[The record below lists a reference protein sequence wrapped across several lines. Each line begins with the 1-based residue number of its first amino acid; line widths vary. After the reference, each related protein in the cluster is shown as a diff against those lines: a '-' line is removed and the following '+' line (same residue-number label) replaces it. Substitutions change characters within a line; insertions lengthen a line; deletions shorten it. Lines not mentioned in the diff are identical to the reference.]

1 MIIDKPSGEILTV
14 SQLNQ
19 SVARLL
25 ERNFPLAWIAGEISN
40 FTRAASGHWYFTL
53 KDANAQVRGVMFRG
67 RAQYVDFAPRE
78 GDKVEVRATV
88 GLYAARGDFQL
99 NVEAMRKAGVG
110 NLYEAF
116 LRLKAQL
123 DEEGLFDAARKRA
136 LPVFPRT
143 VGIVTS
149 PQAAALRDVITAFRR
164 RAPHVQLILYPTAV
178 QGDGAARQI
187 ADAIRTASARA
198 ECDLLIVGRG
208 GGSIEDL
215 WSFNDEGVARAIAAC
230 RVPVISGVGHETDFT
245 IADFVA
251 DLRAPTPTAAAEL
264 AATPTADW
272 QALVGQHAQDLA
284 DALRRQIAD
293 RTQSLDW
300 LGSRLHSPAA
310 AIRQQRV
317 RLDGLQLRLQ
327 HANTAPL
334 SAARYALERQR
345 ERLRHA
351 LPDPRVN
358 RAMVSACAR
367 RAATAFARRLA
378 ELRHRESALQAQLE
392 LLAPQRTL
400 ERGYAILQ
408 DGEGAI
414 IRDTAQLQPPQALT
428 VTLASGRARLRVDA
442 AEALADAGTPLAPD
456 TARKR

>member
-1 MIIDKPSGEILTV
+1 MILDKLDSEIFTV

-19 SVARLL
+19 AVARLL
-25 ERNFPLAWIAGEISN
+25 ERSFPLTWISGEISN

-53 KDANAQVRGVMFRG
+53 KDAHAQVRGVMFRG

-88 GLYAARGDFQL
+88 GLYPARGDFQL

-116 LRLKAQL
+116 LRLKARL
-123 DEEGLFDAARKRA
+123 EAEGLFDAARKRA
-136 LPVFPRT
+136 LPAFPRT

-164 RAPHVQLILYPTAV
+164 RAPHVQLIVYPTAV
-178 QGDGAARQI
+178 QGEGSARQI
-187 ADAIRTASARA
+187 AEAITTASRRA

-215 WSFNDEGVARAIAAC
+215 WSFNGEGVARAIAAC
-230 RVPVISGVGHETDFT
+230 RVPVIAGVGHETDFT

-272 QALVGQHAQDLA
+272 LASAAQHAQDL
-284 DALRRQIAD
+284 DIALRRQLD
-293 RTQSLDW
+293 DHTQALDW
-300 LGSRLHSPAA
+300 LASRLQSPAA
-310 AIRQQRV
+310 AVRQQQLRIA
-317 RLDGLQLRLQ
+317 GLQLRLQ
-327 HANTAPL
+327 HATVAPL
-334 SAARYALERQR
+334 AAARFAIDRQR

-351 LPDPRVN
+351 LPDPRVS
-358 RAMVSACAR
+358 R
-367 RAATAFARRLA
+367 TRLDSCSSRLGKA
-378 ELRHRESALQAQLE
+378 LDVHLADLQQRQSALQAQLE

-400 ERGYAILQ
+400 ERGYAIVQ
-408 DGEGAI
+408 DSRGGVIHDASVL
-414 IRDTAQLQPPQALT
+414 ASPQEIT
-428 VTLASGRARLRVDA
+428 VTLAKGRARVRVA
-442 AEALADAGTPLAPD
+442 SADTIMGGAQSL
-456 TARKR
+456 